1 MVAKVISCINMKGG
15 VGKTTLTVNLAASLA
30 HFHQKRVLVVD
41 LDPQTNATFSL
52 ISRNTWSKWVESKP
66 TLADLMRQ
74 TDSYNL
80 SNVDPNTKDAIITN
94 VGQVKGLDLIPS
106 HLQLTYIDIS
116 LATAPFRES
125 ILQRKLADV
134 LDNYDFIFC
143 DCPPNLALSTQNGL
157 AASNY
162 YIIPVLPEPLAA
174 LGLGLIS
181 NRIKQLNKAMGR
193 DLTSLGIVFSKY
205 DRRIQET
212 EKTAIEIV
220 NANTHEYI
228 FNTKIP
234 ENSKIKSA
242 VRDASPI
249 IIYSRKSNG
258 AQAYKELAKEFLV
271 RSSNV

>member
-1 MVAKVISCINMKGG
+1 MK
-15 VGKTTLTVNLAASLA
+15 
-30 HFHQKRVLVVD
+30 
-41 LDPQTNATFSL
+41 
-52 ISRNTWSKWVESKP
+52 
-66 TLADLMRQ
+66 Q

-80 SNVDPNTKDAIITN
+80 SNVEPSTEDAIITN
-94 VGQVKGLDLIPS
+94 VGQFKGLDLIPS

-116 LATAPFRES
+116 LATASFRES

-134 LDNYDFIFC
+134 LDNYEFIFC
-143 DCPPNLALSTQNGL
+143 DCPPNLSLSTQNGL
-157 AASNY
+157 AASDY

-181 NRIKQLNKAMGR
+181 NRIRQLNRAMGR
-193 DLTSLGIVFSKY
+193 NLTSMEIVFSKY

-212 EKTAIEIV
+212 EKTAAEIIST
-220 NANTHEYI
+220 NTHEYI

-249 IIYSRKSNG
+249 IIYSPKSKG
-258 AQAYKELAKEFLV
+258 AQAYKELAKEFLS
-271 RSSNV
+271 RSSNIQLL